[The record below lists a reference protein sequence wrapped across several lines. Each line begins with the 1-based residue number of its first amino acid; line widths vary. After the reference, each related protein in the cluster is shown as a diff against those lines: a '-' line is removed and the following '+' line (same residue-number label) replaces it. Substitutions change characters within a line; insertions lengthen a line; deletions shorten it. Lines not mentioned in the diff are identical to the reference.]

1 MLNQAQLI
9 GRLGKD
15 PELRVTQAGLSVA
28 TLTLATTEKWKD
40 SKTGETKEATEW
52 HRVTLYS
59 KLAEIAEKY
68 LVKGSL
74 VFIQGKIQ
82 TRKYT
87 DKQGVDKYST
97 EIHGLELKL
106 LGGKAESHGAG
117 KPALNTGAGVG
128 GGNTI
133 TPSKIANIDDDLPF

>member
-15 PELRVTQAGLSVA
+15 PEIRITQAGLSVA

-40 SKTGETKEATEW
+40 SKSGETKEATEW

-59 KLAEIAEKY
+59 KLAEIAERY
-68 LVKGSL
+68 LTKGSL
-74 VFIQGKIQ
+74 VFVQGKIQ

-87 DKQGVDKYST
+87 DKQGVEKYST
-97 EIHGLELKL
+97 EIHGLELKM
-106 LGGKAESHGAG
+106 LGGNDAKN
-117 KPALNTGAGVG
+117 KPSNEGGVTATFNPPQG
-128 GGNTI
+128 
-133 TPSKIANIDDDLPF
+133 SVSAVDIDDDLPF

>member
-40 SKTGETKEATEW
+40 SKSGETKEATEW

-87 DKQGVDKYST
+87 DKQGVEKYST
-97 EIHGLELKL
+97 EIHGLELKML
-106 LGGKAESHGAG
+106 SGKSETES
-117 KPALNTGAGVG
+117 KPALHTGGGVG
-128 GGNTI
+128 GSSGNT
-133 TPSKIANIDDDLPF
+133 TNLSDIDDDLPF

>member
-15 PELRVTQAGLSVA
+15 PEVRITQSGLSVA

-40 SKTGETKEATEW
+40 AKTNETKEATEW
-52 HRVTLYS
+52 HRVTLYG
-59 KLAEIAEKY
+59 KLSEIAEKY
-68 LVKGSL
+68 LTKGSL

-87 DKQGVDKYST
+87 DKQGVEKYST
-97 EIHGLELKL
+97 EIHGLELKM
-106 LGGKAESHGAG
+106 LGGSEQKSSTS
-117 KPALNTGAGVG
+117 NDRGV
-128 GGNTI
+128 TATAK
-133 TPSKIANIDDDLPF
+133 TPQGSVSLTDIDDDLPF

>member
-15 PELRVTQAGLSVA
+15 PELRVTQAGLSVV

-40 SKTGETKEATEW
+40 AKTNETKEATEW

-68 LVKGSL
+68 LSKGSL
-74 VFIQGKIQ
+74 VFVQGKIQ

-87 DKQGVDKYST
+87 DKQGVEKYST
-97 EIHGLELKL
+97 EIHGLELKM
-106 LGGKAESHGAG
+106 LGGGEAKNKPSHDNGS
-117 KPALNTGAGVG
+117 NTTSNPPQVS
-128 GGNTI
+128 T
-133 TPSKIANIDDDLPF
+133 SIADIDDDLPF